1 MPRAG
6 LDAAFM
12 HLVQHGVRVV
22 VTEELP
28 ARSLQDTCKKAR
40 ERNESKVRATD
51 RAAMRA
57 RAAARAKP
65 RERERE
71 RN

>member
-28 ARSLQDTCKKAR
+28 ARSPEEKALFAR
-40 ERNESKVRATD
+40 FE
-51 RAAMRA
+51 AAE
-57 RAAARAKP
+57 KEVDP
-65 RERERE
+65 RLAVVP
-71 RN
+71 